1 MKRLKHWIDNASE
14 KEKFSILFFFTIV
27 ALMVVFAIF
36 RFCGIGYF
44 ANDYP
49 EHELNKTAQNLIM
62 LALKWFELFFII
74 MCLSKAKW
82 WKLLILSFVWANIYW
97 FISNSIVTFIVDV
110 IYYTVVPFVLNKFSP
125 KYITYGI
132 LLMLVVFA
140 YQLLMMIGR
149 YSINLSE
156 KFNYIAMM
164 ASVIDYKL
172 FIVALYIFIYY
183 RRVAMEKKI
192 NTPNPEE
199 RGWDYG
205 GGGCTLIWGK
215 FEKVCEIIGKI
226 IVSICTLG
234 IAPLCVYIYRKKKA
248 QVVQTEA
255 HTEQK

>member
-1 MKRLKHWIDNASE
+1 
-14 KEKFSILFFFTIV
+14 
-27 ALMVVFAIF
+27 
-36 RFCGIGYF
+36 
-44 ANDYP
+44 
-49 EHELNKTAQNLIM
+49 
-62 LALKWFELFFII
+62 
-74 MCLSKAKW
+74 
-82 WKLLILSFVWANIYW
+82 
-97 FISNSIVTFIVDV
+97 
-110 IYYTVVPFVLNKFSP
+110 
-125 KYITYGI
+125 
-132 LLMLVVFA
+132 
-140 YQLLMMIGR
+140 
-149 YSINLSE
+149 
-156 KFNYIAMM
+156 MM

>member
-1 MKRLKHWIDNASE
+1 MKRLKHWIDNTSE

-49 EHELNKTAQNLIM
+49 EHELNFVAQEIIM
-62 LALKWFELFFII
+62 FALKWFELFFVI
-74 MCLSKAKW
+74 MCLAKIKW
-82 WKLLILSFVWANIYW
+82 WKLLILSFIWANVYW
-97 FISNSIVTFIVDV
+97 FVSNQITTFILDI
-110 IYYTVVPFVLNKFSP
+110 IYAVFIPFVLNKFQA

-132 LLMLVVFA
+132 LLTILICA
-140 YQLLMMIGR
+140 YQFLMLFAR
-149 YSINLSE
+149 YTIDLSA
-156 KFNYIAMM
+156 KFNYVALI
-164 ASVIDYKL
+164 ASVLDYKL

-183 RRVAMEKKI
+183 RRVSMERKI

-199 RGWDYG
+199 KNYG
-205 GGGCTLIWGK
+205 GGGCLFFFGK
-215 FEKVCEIIGKI
+215 FDKVCEIIGKV

-255 HTEQK
+255 HTEQQ